1 MLRGHDTHDD
11 LRVFERGGEIV
22 AGGDRFGDRA
32 AGEKSF
38 IHMLPRDRFANVEF
52 VRPEADAV
60 ATFASE
66 DDGESGAP
74 CASADDG
81 DLAHLFV
88 LMIAAHGETGL
99 GAGEQAANVFVVTDD
114 DERGARGRLE

>member
-1 MLRGHDTHDD
+1 MLRRHDTHNDV
-11 LRVFERGGEIV
+11 RIFERGGEIV
-22 AGGDRFGDRA
+22 ACGDGFGDRS

-38 IHMLPRDRFANVEF
+38 IHMLARDRFADVEF

-66 DDGESGAP
+66 DDGEAGTPS
-74 CASADDG
+74 ASADDG
-81 DLAHLFV
+81 DLAHLFA

-99 GAGEQAANVFVVTDD
+99 GTGEQAANVFVVTDD
-114 DERGARGRLE
+114 NERGGGGD